1 MKAILLNRVLIVLG
15 FIGLFLAG
23 VLSLEAG
30 MDLVVPCG
38 SSGGC
43 AKVASDPSSHFLFG
57 IPNAYLGVVGYLA
70 LIALGCARAVKPVRN
85 WRPLVSLGYIVAS
98 IGTLF
103 SIGLQ
108 YYSLTQI
115 HATCMWCLGSAITM
129 VVILIVYAMLAQELE
144 NVTTSAPVG
153 DEDTVVATMGY
164 RAPKSDITMIFALP
178 VLVVI
183 GLSVMAS
190 AMQKGSGIGP
200 IDPDRL
206 AKVDFVPKGA
216 NTFGVATSPVTI
228 VEFADL
234 CCPACQRTS
243 PLVKEFVIQHPGKAK
258 IVYRHYPL
266 PMHPLSEPAAVI
278 SECMADENRFWDFA
292 MSVMALKRQP
302 NDVGELLALA
312 KSAGGDPDKI
322 MKRLEDVNDPAYSR
336 VERDLQAVKQLGI
349 TSTPTFFVVIG
360 GKVQDVLGPTEVLT
374 VLNGDKYK
382 AQFGPPKL

>member
-1 MKAILLNRVLIVLG
+1 VKAFLLNRVLIVLG

-57 IPNAYLGVVGYLA
+57 IPNAYLGVVGYLT
-70 LIALGCARAVKPVRN
+70 LIALGIARAVKPTSG
-85 WRPLVSLGYIVAS
+85 WRPLVSIGYLVAS
-98 IGTLF
+98 LGTLF

-108 YYSLTQI
+108 YYSLTYI

-129 VVILIVYAMLAQELE
+129 VVTLIVYAMLAQELE
-144 NVTTSAPVG
+144 NVSVSSPSADVDP
-153 DEDTVVATMGY
+153 VVATMGY
-164 RAPKSDITMIFALP
+164 RTPKTDRTMMFALP
-178 VLVVI
+178 VLVII

-190 AMQKGSGIGP
+190 AMKQGSAIGP
-200 IDPDRL
+200 IDPIIL
-206 AKVDFVPKGA
+206 SKVDFVPKGA
-216 NTFGVATSPVTI
+216 NMFGVPTSPVTI

-243 PLVKEFVIQHPGKAK
+243 PLVKEFVIQHPGKVR

-278 SECMADENRFWDFA
+278 GECLADDDRFWEYA

-302 NDVGELLALA
+302 NDVSELLGLA

-349 TSTPTFFVVIG
+349 TSTPTFFVLID
-360 GKVQDVLGPTEVLT
+360 GKVKDVLGPSEVLG
-374 VLNGDKYK
+374 VLGGDKYK
-382 AQFGPPKL
+382 AQFGTAKL